1 MRATSGVFKGLNP
14 TVTIISKV
22 LVISFVLFCVLQAE
36 QAGKT
41 FEMISSILLQNA
53 KWFYLGLLTL
63 ILGFLFYLMI
73 SRFGHIRLGK
83 DDEKPEFSFVGW
95 ISMLF
100 SGGMGVGLVFWSA
113 AEPMWH
119 YASNPFTP
127 SFSDESASMA
137 MQLTFFH
144 WGLHPWAIFC
154 MTALAL
160 AYFSYRKGLPFSLRS
175 ILYPL
180 IGDRI
185 YGPIGHTVDILTIA
199 ITAFG
204 VAQSLSMSVLQINSG
219 LNQVFSLPNSLS
231 LQFLMLAVLCGIATI
246 SVIMGIN
253 RGMQRLSEL
262 NMILAILLIVILLSI
277 GPTRYLLNTLLESTG
292 NYAQNII
299 SMSLWSDTQKDSGW
313 QNWWT
318 AFYWPWWMTWGP
330 FVGMFIARI
339 SRGRTIREL
348 IAGALL
354 VPTLVTAI
362 WMSIV
367 GGSAL
372 KVEQNARH
380 AYEKEVATLVKEG
393 KSAPEAFKGG
403 PIVKATQEDNTQAL
417 FTMFNSLDSGTLGQS
432 LSIIACLL
440 LATFLITS
448 TDCGTHVLCYMDAE
462 GATETPIRIRIVWG
476 TLIAIIAGVLL
487 YAGGLKAIQSA
498 SIIAGFPISIFL
510 AIMSVTLFKSLRREP
525 QAWAM
530 MPEHVRPDFS
540 EHEVSVK
547 SKEST
552 PMIGKIVSEK

>member
-1 MRATSGVFKGLNP
+1 MRATTGVFKGLNP
-14 TVTIISKV
+14 TVTVVSKI
-22 LVISFVLFCVLQAE
+22 LVISFVLFCALQAD
-36 QAGKT
+36 QAGKA
-41 FEMISSILLQNA
+41 FEMVSGILLQNV
-53 KWFYLGLLTL
+53 KWFYLGLLTI
-63 ILGFLFYLMI
+63 ILGVLLYLMM

-119 YASNPFTP
+119 YASNPFT
-127 SFSDESASMA
+127 SNLSDESASMA
-137 MQLTFFH
+137 MQITFFH

-175 ILYPL
+175 ILYPI

-185 YGPIGHTVDILTIA
+185 YGPIGHTVDILTIT

-219 LNQVFSLPNSLS
+219 LNQVFGFANSLS
-231 LQFLMLAVLCGIATI
+231 LQFMMLAILCSIATV
-246 SVIMGIN
+246 SVVIGIN

-262 NMILAILLIVILLSI
+262 NMILAIILIAILLIV

-348 IAGALL
+348 IAGALI

-362 WMSIV
+362 WMSVV

-372 KVEQNARH
+372 KVEQDARH
-380 AYEKEVATLVKEG
+380 AYEKQTAALVEAG
-393 KSAPEAFKGG
+393 KTVPKFEGG
-403 PIVKATQEDNTQAL
+403 PIVKATQQDNTRAL
-417 FTMFNSLDSGTLGQS
+417 FTMFNNIDNGTLGQI

-462 GATETPIRIRIVWG
+462 GSTDTPIKIRIVWG
-476 TLIAIIAGVLL
+476 VLIAIIAGVLL
-487 YAGGLKAIQSA
+487 YAGGLKAIQAA
-498 SIIAGFPISIFL
+498 SIIAGFPIAIFL
-510 AIMSVTLFKSLRREP
+510 AIMSVTLFKSLRREQQP
-525 QAWAM
+525 WMM
-530 MPEHVRPDFS
+530 MPEHVRPEFCKEKDNC
-540 EHEVSVK
+540 
-547 SKEST
+547 SK
-552 PMIGKIVSEK
+552 